1 MYKQAVKAGRL
12 EKVSFEA
19 YNESRNLIKA
29 VERYKARTGHYPER
43 VLVDRI
49 YRTMGNRSFSQ
60 IVYTIG
66 YFFVDVLYHV

>member
-29 VERYKARTGHYPER
+29 VERYKSQAGHYLER
-43 VLVDRI
+43 VLVDQI
-49 YRTMGNRSFSQ
+49 YRTMGNRS
-60 IVYTIG
+60 
-66 YFFVDVLYHV
+66 LA